1 MKFLRPEI
9 SIQSNLIANNLFN
22 TWISLMFRKDDALVR
37 FTGFFIYLSVSSHI
51 NRFSSHKKSEGEKN
65 LPNSCRT
72 QAWHICEVILGY
84 SLPYADL
91 PEVLFYLAKGSF

>member
-1 MKFLRPEI
+1 MMSLLKPLDFYFIFQYLHILADFL
-9 SIQSNLIANNLFN
+9 SI
-22 TWISLMFRKDDALVR
+22 
-37 FTGFFIYLSVSSHI
+37 
-51 NRFSSHKKSEGEKN
+51 KKIRRRKN